1 MSRQIKGKKQGN
13 NWKMGT
19 DLCEGKQGI
28 LLQSCNWTVE
38 SDSFPMNLNMQ
49 HTGVGTVKLLI
60 SIRLLTQREREGNG
74 VGERKVQ
81 RVHLRRERERERE
94 SGRLLCSI
102 RAQLHLSRWI
112 CGSHFLNA
120 S

>member
-81 RVHLRRERERERE
+81 RVHLRRERERERVGGSSAV
-94 SGRLLCSI
+94 SGPNCISAAGYVGLT
-102 RAQLHLSRWI
+102 
-112 CGSHFLNA
+112 F
-120 S
+120 